1 MRTIVGFVKSTT
13 LGGLLF
19 VLPVVLLILVA
30 GHAVRLAKEA
40 LAPVEARLPDLAFGG
55 MASLTILALIVLL
68 TICFIAGL
76 LGRTRGGRA
85 LTLRLEAM
93 LLNNLPA
100 YQLLKSMTQGM
111 ASLENTNQ
119 LRVVMARIED
129 AWQLAFLTEDAGNG
143 LLAVYVPGAP
153 SPMSGSLFFLTPD
166 RIKPLNI
173 SLKEAMLCIR
183 RLGLGS
189 RQLLAGRADLT

>member
-1 MRTIVGFVKSTT
+1 MRSIVDFVKTT
-13 LGGLLF
+13 IHGGLLF

-55 MASLTILALIVLL
+55 MASLTILAL
-68 TICFIAGL
+68 
-76 LGRTRGGRA
+76 
-85 LTLRLEAM
+85 TLRLES
-93 LLNNLPA
+93 LFLNNLPA

-111 ASLENTNQ
+111 ASLESTNQ

-153 SPMSGSLFFLTPD
+153 SPMSGSLYFLTPD

-189 RQLLAGRADLT
+189 RQLLAGGTDLA